1 MKVSFRT
8 LLLTSVLWTT
18 VALGAHADVYKTAN
32 FTIGVFS
39 GNANQQAPLAGIVAP
54 YPSGGTFT
62 GTLVYDQNLVPA
74 SGSGFVNV
82 YFSSFP
88 DIALIPGATALSFQ
102 LGTLPGFILSD
113 AQVQFGMQEAA
124 LQYNNGNFAGLF
136 YIADFT
142 YAGNPYELQ
151 IQGGSMDIVPIVGG
165 YPSSQHLVN
174 GYVNWGLSNVQDY
187 TVPSPLPPPVSGV
200 PEPLSLSLFGM
211 GLLGLSTIRRRKK
224 SA

>member
-1 MKVSFRT
+1 MKLRT
-8 LLLTSVLWTT
+8 LLLTSALWAT
-18 VALGAHADVYKTAN
+18 VAVGAHADVYKTAN
-32 FTIGVFS
+32 FTIGVF
-39 GNANQQAPLAGIVAP
+39 GGPANQQAPFTNVVAP
-54 YPSGGTFT
+54 TPAGASYT

-74 SGSGFVNV
+74 PGSGFVNV
-82 YFSSFP
+82 FFSSFP

-102 LGTLPGFILSD
+102 LGSLPGFTLSD
-113 AQVQFGMQEAA
+113 AQVQFGMQQAA
-124 LQYNNGNFAGLF
+124 IQYNNGNFAGLF

-151 IQGGSMDIVPIVGG
+151 IMGGSMGIVPIVGG
-165 YPSSQHLVN
+165 YPSFQHVVN

-187 TVPSPLPPPVSGV
+187 TLPSPPPPFSGV